1 MPLYEA
7 QRTVDGITAKLWLS
21 TNRRD
26 NRRRRGCLGSSL
38 PHLSERS
45 GPLRREALRS
55 RTSRDPHPRRS
66 EAEAFRN
73 SRRRGP
79 TTRGGSVSS
88 SFLLT
93 SASVGPRSFGKVRS
107 EPRRALLSSQ
117 RIIGML
123 RIHLR
128 TQRRKTHQPAFADLL
143 PDEGIA
149 VWP

>member
-1 MPLYEA
+1 MRLKERWTVSQPNSGC
-7 QRTVDGITAKLWLS
+7 QRIGAIIAGGGVVWAPRYLTS
-21 TNRRD
+21 
-26 NRRRRGCLGSSL
+26 
-38 PHLSERS
+38 RS
-45 GPLRREALRS
+45 GALRREALPP
-55 RTSRDPHPRRS
+55 TLPATPHPRRS
-66 EAEAFRN
+66 ESEAFRN

-123 RIHLR
+123 RFHLR
-128 TQRRKTHQPAFADLL
+128 TQRRKTHQPAFGDLL

>member
-1 MPLYEA
+1 VPLYEA

-26 NRRRRGCLGSSL
+26 NRRRRSCLGSSL

-45 GPLRREALRS
+45 GALRREALPPALPA
-55 RTSRDPHPRRS
+55 TPHPRRS
-66 EAEAFRN
+66 ESEAFRN

-79 TTRGGSVSS
+79 TTRGGSVSP

-93 SASVGPRSFGKVRS
+93 SSSVGPRSSGKVRS
-107 EPRRALLSSQ
+107 EPRQALLSSQ

-123 RIHLR
+123 RFHLR

-143 PDEGIA
+143 LDEGIA
-149 VWP
+149 AWP

>member
-1 MPLYEA
+1 MRLKERWTVSQPNSGC
-7 QRTVDGITAKLWLS
+7 QRIGAIIAGGGVVWA
-21 TNRRD
+21 RRY
-26 NRRRRGCLGSSL
+26 LTS
-38 PHLSERS
+38 RS
-45 GPLRREALRS
+45 GALRREALPPALPA
-55 RTSRDPHPRRS
+55 TPHPRRS
-66 EAEAFRN
+66 ESEAFRN

-117 RIIGML
+117 RIIGMV
-123 RIHLR
+123 RFHLR